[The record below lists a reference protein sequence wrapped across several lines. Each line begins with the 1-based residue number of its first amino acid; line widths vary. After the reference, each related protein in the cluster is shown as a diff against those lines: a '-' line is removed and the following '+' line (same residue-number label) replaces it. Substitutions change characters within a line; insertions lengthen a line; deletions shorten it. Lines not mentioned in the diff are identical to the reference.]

1 MTNNIDMNFPITV
14 FGNVEKFSDVMSLG
28 RCRIFYKYGNRNGT
42 YITDEFA
49 EQLIKSLPYTPV
61 KGIFDEIDGDYTDHG
76 EKRDMGRIYGIV
88 PGPQDMNF
96 AWEKHVDD
104 DGVEREYACVNVYY
118 YTALYEEAGDIFGKS
133 QSMELYRKSI
143 VGDWKIINGK
153 QYYVFEK
160 GCFLGLQVL
169 GDNVE
174 PCFEGAA
181 FFSLFQ
187 SVKDLYEK
195 LEQYQSNFQNYGEG
209 GNTMPTINFKVSD
222 NQKHD
227 FLWSL
232 LNVNFTE
239 EGGWAVEYGIC
250 EIYDEYAI
258 VRNYAAGIY
267 ERVYYTKNDET
278 DSLEITKKEQ
288 CYIVD
293 VNESEKKALTILQS
307 MNGNNYELVDERLAN
322 AENSVATLTEQNA
335 TLTEQNS
342 TFSTTIEELN
352 SNIATLNTEKAD
364 VDALYTAA
372 TDKIASME
380 TEYSAA
386 QATIA
391 SLTEERDTLAT
402 FKKDTI
408 DEQKKA
414 IIANYASVLDKEILD
429 TYTEGMDNY
438 TLEQL
443 DMQLTYEQK
452 KAHPEVFT
460 KNAPAA
466 YVPKEETPKS
476 GIEALLSKYE
486 RR

>member
-1 MTNNIDMNFPITV
+1 
-14 FGNVEKFSDVMSLG
+14 
-28 RCRIFYKYGNRNGT
+28 
-42 YITDEFA
+42 
-49 EQLIKSLPYTPV
+49 
-61 KGIFDEIDGDYTDHG
+61 
-76 EKRDMGRIYGIV
+76 
-88 PGPQDMNF
+88 
-96 AWEKHVDD
+96 
-104 DGVEREYACVNVYY
+104 
-118 YTALYEEAGDIFGKS
+118 
-133 QSMELYRKSI
+133 
-143 VGDWKIINGK
+143 
-153 QYYVFEK
+153 
-160 GCFLGLQVL
+160 
-169 GDNVE
+169 
-174 PCFEGAA
+174 
-181 FFSLFQ
+181 
-187 SVKDLYEK
+187 
-195 LEQYQSNFQNYGEG
+195 
-209 GNTMPTINFKVSD
+209 MPTINFKVSD

-258 VRNYAAGIY
+258 VRNYAAAIY

-322 AENSVATLTEQNA
+322 AENSVTALTEQNA

-352 SNIATLNTEKAD
+352 NNIATLNTEKAD

-466 YVPKEETPKS
+466 YIPKEETPKS